1 MLHLG
6 MPYGWAG
13 RVAAKLMRLA
23 CSSSFLQLIEI
34 VLRFLWVFLLR
45 YNRNEP
51 LEAVATSRSK
61 PRYTPAMRVCWLAKN
76 IGS

>member
-1 MLHLG
+1 MLHFG
-6 MPYGWAG
+6 MPNGWAG

-51 LEAVATSRSK
+51 LKVVATSRNR
-61 PRYTPAMRVCWLAKN
+61 PRYTPAMRVCSLATN